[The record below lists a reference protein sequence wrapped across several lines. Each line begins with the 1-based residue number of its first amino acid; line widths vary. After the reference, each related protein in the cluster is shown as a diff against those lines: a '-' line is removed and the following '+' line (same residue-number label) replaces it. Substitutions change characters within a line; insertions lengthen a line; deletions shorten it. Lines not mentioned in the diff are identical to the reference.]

1 MAGVESRKLA
11 FRRSTNATASR
22 HVVPTFPTGV
32 FYVFVLINIMFL
44 SYSITRCFLLT
55 RMSMNEFMNARHEYD
70 DGCVQPKSIFE
81 MRQKQ

>member
-1 MAGVESRKLA
+1 MVDSDRLKDYHELVLHLNALYDEVAGVESRKLA

-44 SYSITRCFLLT
+44 S
-55 RMSMNEFMNARHEYD
+55 
-70 DGCVQPKSIFE
+70 
-81 MRQKQ
+81 